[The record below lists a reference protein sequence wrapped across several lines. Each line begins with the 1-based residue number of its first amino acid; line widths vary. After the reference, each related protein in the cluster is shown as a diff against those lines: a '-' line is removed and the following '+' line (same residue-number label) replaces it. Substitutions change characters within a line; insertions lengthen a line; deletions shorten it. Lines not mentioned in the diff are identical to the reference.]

1 MYFVDLLLRT
11 QFSKPQI
18 NAHSAQS
25 VGCDRQI
32 LHKNVGHSRLKINRM
47 KQILL
52 LLAMVAL
59 FSCVQAQETSINR
72 SEKIKSVRET
82 FYYNCK
88 KKSGNY
94 IPGLKGSENEYVYDE
109 NGRIVKAIE
118 YLSLGQPFRYS
129 QYEYDNHGQMTKN
142 LLLDERGDTL
152 INCRYTYTYDSLNR
166 PTTELCECD
175 GEIMIT
181 EHIYTHYADSIVCET
196 FENKELKFRTVCDTM
211 GRKLKSYSHH
221 DGMKFS
227 MVQYSVYYP
236 DDRLPNIE
244 NTEDC
249 NDVYLY
255 AMLSTAFN
263 HHLHEILPFGQND
276 DGCGTEECHGHPEES
291 CDEESPLDATIG
303 I

>member
-1 MYFVDLLLRT
+1 
-11 QFSKPQI
+11 
-18 NAHSAQS
+18 
-25 VGCDRQI
+25 
-32 LHKNVGHSRLKINRM
+32 M

-129 QYEYDNHGQMTKN
+129 HYEYDNHGQMTKN

-166 PTTELCECD
+166 PMTELCECD

-255 AMLSTAFN
+255 FYNESGDLSSDWEKRNGVWSKQSQSSYEYDAHNNWITKIRIDKKGSITIVKR
-263 HHLHEILPFGQND
+263 EI
-276 DGCGTEECHGHPEES
+276 TYR
-291 CDEESPLDATIG
+291 
-303 I
+303 